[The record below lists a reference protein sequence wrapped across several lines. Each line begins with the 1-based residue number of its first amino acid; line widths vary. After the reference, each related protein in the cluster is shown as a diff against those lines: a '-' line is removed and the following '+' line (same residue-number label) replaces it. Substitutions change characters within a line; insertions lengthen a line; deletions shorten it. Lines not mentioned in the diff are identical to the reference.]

1 MKKRLISDEIVIRQ
15 KIRYTNGEIT
25 EYYYYYNHKNTSKK
39 MNKRQRKKKLKQQE
53 NTRQLNNENTQR
65 SVKTNECCNADQNPA
80 KKEPILSDDAKP
92 SEENI
97 PTPGKHPEPDTKVI
111 ASDKKTKRKT
121 SITRIYEKELSTKYP
136 LPKGEGL
143 FASYTR
149 LREIFQQEV
158 YRYKKETS
166 IDKENMW
173 NLLYERYNE
182 LFFNET
188 DKHDVVGQ
196 KKVLDSMLRLLSAAA
211 QEKAL
216 DQAKENDGEVSYHL
230 DFNL

>member
-1 MKKRLISDEIVIRQ
+1 M
-15 KIRYTNGEIT
+15 
-25 EYYYYYNHKNTSKK
+25 YNNA
-39 MNKRQRKKKLKQQE
+39 
-53 NTRQLNNENTQR
+53 
-65 SVKTNECCNADQNPA
+65 KTNELMDSCIELAE
-80 KKEPILSDDAKP
+80 KGESIYTKEQ
-92 SEENI
+92 EEEI
-97 PTPGKHPEPDTKVI
+97 RLIFHQSI
-111 ASDKKTKRKT
+111 RKG
-121 SITRIYEKELSTKYP
+121 INFTRIYEKELSIKYP

-216 DQAKENDGEVSYHL
+216 DQAKEDDKNITYVL
-230 DFNL
+230 DFNI